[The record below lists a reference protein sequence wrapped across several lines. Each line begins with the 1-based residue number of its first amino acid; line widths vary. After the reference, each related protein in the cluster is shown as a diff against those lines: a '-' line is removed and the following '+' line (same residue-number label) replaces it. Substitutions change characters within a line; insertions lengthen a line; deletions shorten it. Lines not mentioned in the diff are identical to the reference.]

1 MKRTAILVVFA
12 LFALAASAAAQD
24 WDKLERAADD
34 VNDASEKLAE
44 HAKDNF
50 RKGGQNSPDAIEQA
64 FLAEQTTAA
73 AKYMKKIVGDKYQIG
88 DLRLAANVLKEL
100 SEEFP
105 TGASAE
111 WGSVKDLID
120 SLVFELGRDVNSP
133 PPETNTNV
141 VTKPPDEDEGKILGR
156 FFWNGEVDDVLQL
169 AIRGTTLM
177 HRTVKGRTMPD
188 GSYSFTSALPRENG
202 IVVGVKIVDGRG
214 KATVIQ
220 QPNPTNDYS
229 AIVRVT
235 DDGGGARPYSL
246 EIYWYKARN

>member
-1 MKRTAILVVFA
+1 MKRTALLVVFA
-12 LFALAASAAAQD
+12 LAAFAATAAAQD
-24 WDKLERAADD
+24 WDKLDRAADA
-34 VNDASEKLAE
+34 VNDSSEKLAD
-44 HAKDNF
+44 HARDNF
-50 RKGGQNSPDAIEQA
+50 RKGGQNSPDAIDQA
-64 FLAEQTTAA
+64 FLAEQTAAA

-88 DLRLAANVLKEL
+88 DLRLAANVLKGL
-100 SEEFP
+100 SERFP
-105 TGASAE
+105 PDGSAE
-111 WGSVKDLID
+111 WGSVKDLIN
-120 SLVFELGRDVNSP
+120 SLVFELGRDFSSP

-141 VTKPPDEDEGKILGR
+141 TTKPLDADDDKVLGR

-202 IVVGVKIVDGRG
+202 IVVGVKVVDGRG
-214 KATVIQ
+214 KAAVIQ

-235 DDGGGARPYSL
+235 DDGGGSRPYSL
-246 EIYWYKARN
+246 EIYWYRAGN